1 MSINSGKAI
10 MRDSGNANKEM
21 LDANGKPIRADRNIK
36 TGITLN
42 KLKMLGAFMLML
54 GAFSNTVIA
63 RMFGGTVTNNMFA
76 LTVILVCEFISWTA
90 VPWYAWILVRGYHNT
105 HNLNLYMLRLLILA
119 VVCEVPYDLVNSK
132 CLFDMRS
139 QNPVFA
145 MVVSLFILSSI
156 DTIRERLSGFS
167 KGFAITVLIIAGLLW
182 NLIGKVFV
190 QHGIFFGGVTLLIFV
205 LLFELL
211 KKREITMEMTAG
223 MFGAMSML
231 TPGIGVAVLHYRS
244 PYGDGPK
251 NSTTFRCVMYA
262 WYPLMLIIAAL
273 FAVFLR

>member
-10 MRDSGNANKEM
+10 MRDSDNTNKEM

-63 RMFGGTVTNNMFA
+63 RMFGGKVTDNMLA

-90 VPWYAWILVRGYHNT
+90 LPWYAWILVRGYHNT

-119 VVCEVPYDLVNSK
+119 VICEVPYDLVNSK

-145 MVVSLFILSSI
+145 MVIALFVLSGI

-190 QHGIFFGGVTLLIFV
+190 LHGIFFGGVTLLVFV

-223 MFGAMSML
+223 MFGAISML
-231 TPGIGVAVLHYRS
+231 GPGVGVAILHYRS
-244 PYGDGPK
+244 SYGDGVKPT
-251 NSTTFRCVMYA
+251 NRFRWIMYV
-262 WYPLMLIIAAL
+262 WYPFVLAIAAA
-273 FAVFLR
+273 FEMFVH